1 MTNLT
6 GRIALV
12 TGASRGIGRA
22 VAEAY
27 GKAGAHV
34 VLAARTVGALEAVD
48 DAIKAAGG
56 NATILPVDMR
66 ELDKL
71 DTLGP
76 ALAEKFGKLDIFVGN
91 AAMLGPLTPI
101 THLTARDWDRVMTVN
116 LSANFRLIRT
126 LDPLLRASD
135 AGRAIFTTSGLAHKP
150 MAYWGAYSV
159 SKAALEMLVKIY
171 AAETEKTNIRTN
183 LVDPGVVDTAM
194 LKEAFP
200 GGYPGDTVKPE
211 DLIETFLK
219 LAAADCGRHGEV
231 MKAAA

>member
-1 MTNLT
+1 MTDLS
-6 GRIALV
+6 GRVALV

-34 VLAARTVGALEAVD
+34 ILAARTVGALESVD
-48 DAIKAAGG
+48 DAIRAAGG
-56 NATILPVDMR
+56 TATILPVDMR
-66 ELDKL
+66 ELGKIDA
-71 DTLGP
+71 LGP

-101 THLTARDWDRVMTVN
+101 THLNARDWDRVMTVN
-116 LSANFRLIRT
+116 VAANFRLIRT

-135 AGRAIFTTSGLAHKP
+135 AGRAIFTTSGLAHKVK
-150 MAYWGAYSV
+150 AYWGAYSI
-159 SKAALEMLVKIY
+159 SKAALEMLVKMY
-171 AAETEKTNIRTN
+171 AAETEKTHIRVN
-183 LVDPGVVDTAM
+183 LVNPGTVDTAM

-200 GGYPGDTVKPE
+200 GGYPGDTVKPA
-211 DLIETFLK
+211 DLVDTFLN
-219 LAAADCGRHGEV
+219 LAAPDCTHHGEV